1 MKNKG
6 KVLKT
11 DKRRVEVVSYNPNWK
26 EMYKEESEKIKNI
39 LNDIIID
46 IHHIGS
52 TAIPGIK
59 AKPVIDI
66 LVEVK
71 DIEGVDQYNHKM
83 KELGYEAMGEYG
95 IPKRRFFRKGENN
108 RTHHIHIFQVGNE
121 EIERHINFK
130 EYLIAYPRKAREY
143 SKLKEKLANKYTY
156 DVKNYTN
163 SKSDFIKKIDR
174 KIKLWKNN

>member
-1 MKNKG
+1 MKNKRNIS
-6 KVLKT
+6 KT
-11 DKRRVEVVSYNPNWK
+11 DKRRVEVVSYNSNWK
-26 EMYKEESEKIKNI
+26 RMYKEESEKIKNI
-39 LNDIIID
+39 LNDIIVD

-71 DIEGVDQYNHKM
+71 DIEAVDRYNNKM
-83 KELGYEAMGEYG
+83 EELGYEVMGEYG
-95 IPKRRFFRKGENN
+95 IPKRRFFRKGENK

-130 EYLIAYPRKAREY
+130 EYLIAHPDKAREY

-156 DVKNYTN
+156 GAENYTN
-163 SKSDFIKKIDR
+163 GKNDFIKEIDR
-174 KIKLWKNN
+174 KAKLWWK

>member
-1 MKNKG
+1 MKNKRDIS
-6 KVLKT
+6 KT
-11 DKRRVEVVSYNPNWK
+11 DKRRVGVVSYNPNWK
-26 EMYKEESEKIKNI
+26 DMYKEESEKIENM

-71 DIEGVDQYNHKM
+71 NIEGVDQYNHKM

-95 IPKRRFFRKGENN
+95 IPKRRFFRKGENK
-108 RTHHIHIFQVGNE
+108 RTHHIHIFQTGNE

-130 EYLIAYPRKAREY
+130 EYLIAHPDKAREY
-143 SKLKEKLANKYTY
+143 SKLKEKLSNKYTY

-163 SKSDFIKKIDR
+163 SKSDFIKEID
-174 KIKLWKNN
+174 KKAKLWGK

>member
-6 KVLKT
+6 KVSKT
-11 DKRRVEVVSYNPNWK
+11 DKRRLGVVSYNPKWK
-26 EMYKEESEKIKNI
+26 EMYKEESEKIKNV
-39 LNDIIID
+39 LSDIVID

-71 DIEGVDQYNHKM
+71 DIEGVDQYNYKM
-83 KELGYEAMGEYG
+83 RELGYEVMGEYG
-95 IPKRRFFRKGENN
+95 IPKRRFFRKGENK

-121 EIERHINFK
+121 EIGRHINFK
-130 EYLIAYPRKAREY
+130 EYLIACPDKAREY
-143 SKLKEKLANKYTY
+143 SKLKEKLVNKYTY

-163 SKSDFIKKIDR
+163 GKSDFIKEIDR
-174 KIKLWKNN
+174 KVKLWGK